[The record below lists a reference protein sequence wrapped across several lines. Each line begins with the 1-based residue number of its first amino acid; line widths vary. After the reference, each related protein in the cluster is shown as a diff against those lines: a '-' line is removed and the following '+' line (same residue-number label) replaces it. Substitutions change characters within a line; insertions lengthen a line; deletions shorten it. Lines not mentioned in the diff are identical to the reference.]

1 MSWLN
6 YRELAQQSRVPDCIF
21 ILIHNLRRT
30 DNLVPSK
37 EKPVVSKKC
46 AFSPPPPPPNKN
58 RSGRREGLG
67 VFSCTKH
74 SAVKKVKWDLHVI
87 KTYGGLQVHIHAF
100 ITSTLEGSEWAA
112 SRPDRLTL
120 TRRYEL
126 DEDKNYYPYWKRN
139 PRAPT
144 CPHVPWSPKCSLIKK
159 VKQSHYRPG
168 QAQRVPGR

>member
-6 YRELAQQSRVPDCIF
+6 YWELAQQSRVPDCIF

-46 AFSPPPPPPNKN
+46 AFSPLPNTN
-58 RSGRREGLG
+58 HGPAVGRGQACFRA
-67 VFSCTKH
+67 TKH

-112 SRPDRLTL
+112 SRLDRLTL

-126 DEDKNYYPYWKRN
+126 DEDKNCYP
-139 PRAPT
+139 
-144 CPHVPWSPKCSLIKK
+144 
-159 VKQSHYRPG
+159 
-168 QAQRVPGR
+168 